1 MERNEIID
9 LLELNK
15 KDLALIEQNEVELNL
30 IKRQYDQIIKGTN
43 FVKLRKPCVL
53 NNGIIKIEKSRK
65 EELIKTQE
73 EYCKS
78 NDVIKFVPASGAA
91 SRMFKK
97 LESFMNSDSESIQ
110 FDENKD
116 VARFWDQLEK
126 FPFYNDLSSVI
137 QKNGLDIFTLKKDKN
152 YKTILEF
159 LLTKKGLNYSNLPK
173 ALIKF
178 HSYKNEKR
186 TSFEEH
192 VVEAIE
198 YVPNSERK
206 VNLHFTISP
215 EMKENFEDEKNYL
228 VKKYGN
234 EYEIYISFSYQ
245 KKSTDTIALD
255 MENNLFREN
264 DIVLFRPGG
273 HGALIEN
280 LNELN
285 HDLVYIKN
293 IDNVQRQEYLSLTV
307 EYKKL
312 IGGLLIQIQKK
323 IYELLVKLE
332 AGVSKKYL
340 TEVIEFINQ
349 ELGYEFTWDEN
360 LSVEQNKNRVIGF
373 LNRPIRVC
381 GVVVNEGHPGG
392 GLFWVEKNDGTLSK
406 QIIESGQVDR
416 SNSGQERIFKTSTH
430 FNPVDLA
437 CSLKDFKGNKFDLT
451 KFVDNSAVF
460 VAIKS
465 HSGRELK
472 ALELPGLWNGAMA
485 DWITIFVEVPKE
497 TFTPV
502 KEVND
507 LLLAYHL

>member
-9 LLELNK
+9 LLKLSKN
-15 KDLALIEQNEVELNL
+15 DLALIEKNEIDLKL
-30 IKRQYDQIIKGTN
+30 IKQQYDQIMKGTN
-43 FVKLRKPCVL
+43 FVKLRKACVL

-65 EELIKTQE
+65 EELIKTQD

-78 NDVIKFVPASGAA
+78 NDIIKFVPASGAA

-97 LESFMNSDSESIQ
+97 LESYLNSDSESLQ
-110 FDENKD
+110 LGENKY
-116 VARFWDQLEK
+116 VMHFFEQLEK
-126 FPFYNDLSSVI
+126 FPFYDDLNSVI
-137 QKNGLDIFTLKKDKN
+137 KNNGLDIITLKNEEN

-159 LLTKKGLNYSNLPK
+159 LLTEKGLNYSNLPK

-192 VVEAIE
+192 VVEAIK
-198 YVPNSERK
+198 YISNSDSE
-206 VNLHFTISP
+206 VNLHFTISL
-215 EMKENFEDEKNYL
+215 EMKEIFEDKKKYL
-228 VKKYGN
+228 IKKYGN
-234 EYEIYISFSYQ
+234 KYKLNISFSYQ

-255 MENNLFREN
+255 MNDDLFR
-264 DIVLFRPGG
+264 DDDTLLFRPGG

-293 IDNVQRQEYLSLTV
+293 IDNVQREENLLLTV

-312 IGGLLIQIQKK
+312 IGGLLIQAQKK
-323 IYELLVKLE
+323 VYDYLMKLE
-332 AGVSKKYL
+332 AGVNKKYL
-340 TEVIEFINQ
+340 SEVIEFINQ
-349 ELGYEFTWDEN
+349 ELGYEFTWDDN
-360 LSVEQNKNRVIGF
+360 LSDEQNENRVVTF

-392 GLFWVEKNDGTLSK
+392 GPFWVENVDGTFSK
-406 QIIESGQVDR
+406 QIVESGQVDK
-416 SNSGQERIFKTSTH
+416 SNSEQERIFKTSTH

-451 KFVDNSAVF
+451 KYVDNSAVF
-460 VAIKS
+460 VADKS
-465 HSGRELK
+465 QSGRELK

-485 DWITIFVEVPKE
+485 EWITIFIEVPKE

-507 LLLAYHL
+507 LLLDYHL